1 MVCIFHPYCK
11 LFLTC
16 KELHERVCLERVNR
30 SYQLQWNRIYNL
42 SYSPILYS
50 LTSERSELE
59 SFFAFSILPKVISP
73 FFILD
78 GRMHICGRTLAWSS
92 RFLWT
97 AMALFWRAFSAR
109 MAAGFCCSFCG
120 RRCPHVWKLRDL
132 TCIFSPISSDMV
144 GSFVQK
150 WEIGSVYRLEEESTC
165 FSTPLPCSWWN
176 PASLS
181 VQAVKTAPE
190 TDLTPKKNCRT
201 FVCLWR

>member
-30 SYQLQWNRIYNL
+30 SYQLQWNRINNL

-50 LTSERSELE
+50 LTSECSELE

-120 RRCPHVWKLRDL
+120 RRCPHVWKLRNL

-144 GSFVQK
+144 GSFVQRN
-150 WEIGSVYRLEEESTC
+150 RLSIPFRGGVNVLLYTFTLFLMKSGKFVSPGGQNC
-165 FSTPLPCSWWN
+165 AWN
-176 PASLS
+176 RSDA
-181 VQAVKTAPE
+181 E
-190 TDLTPKKNCRT
+190 KKNCRT